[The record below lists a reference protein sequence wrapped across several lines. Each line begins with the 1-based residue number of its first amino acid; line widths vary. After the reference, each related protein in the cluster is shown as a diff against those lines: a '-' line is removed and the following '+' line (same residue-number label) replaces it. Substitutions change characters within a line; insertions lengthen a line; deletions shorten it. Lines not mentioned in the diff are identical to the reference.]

1 MSIYLVCSIP
11 ASSQNEGFGNGLFDA
26 YQTKPKKKYQENKS
40 QKNYQQWFQFLNE
53 DLADP
58 HVNEIPA
65 HKEDQPQSSSL
76 EPSAT
81 VSIGIETAPIC
92 NDFALSISIQTS
104 VVTSSKR
111 SRNKH

>member
-1 MSIYLVCSIP
+1 M
-11 ASSQNEGFGNGLFDA
+11 
-26 YQTKPKKKYQENKS
+26 
-40 QKNYQQWFQFLNE
+40 NE

-81 VSIGIETAPIC
+81 VSTGIETTPIS
-92 NDFALSISIQTS
+92 NDFELSISIQTS
-104 VVTSSKR
+104 VVSSSKR
-111 SRNKH
+111 SRIESVIKRIVTNIDYNHKLSIKQAYRRYKKQQRWGSLLNEILVWSSPL